1 MHILYSIILVAN
13 MNMEILQNENIVID
27 VIDLQNQYVHDE
39 SVPIVSNSKE
49 VEPII
54 KNFVTSQKYKQDDQC
69 LNNMKLPEIRET
81 LKFYKNSMVIPSN
94 ANNAEKRQWKQAIKN
109 VHDFALI
116 GTKQVIMERL
126 RLFYKQDLAA
136 ICIQRIVRGFFVKY
150 ANYLRGPASKDR
162 SKCVNS
168 TDFYTMDPL
177 NEIAFIDF
185 YSYADS
191 EKFIYGFDLHS
202 LVEYIKNSR
211 RHIKNPYNRSNME
224 VELQNIRKLGRL
236 NRINTACYV
245 PPPREI
251 IKPVKRDR
259 ALTNMNRNSAPS
271 PHRNIPSNPH
281 IPAEYDSLSMIRL
294 IRERRSKTIE
304 DRIRLLFMD
313 IDQLGNYTQM
323 NWLSEL
329 QLRDF
334 NRFFRILKDIW
345 NYRAQL
351 SYATKVRVC
360 PLWDPFMIL
369 MQSGVQLASLDRD
382 QWCSLTVSI
391 MEDMICTGIDVEYR
405 TLGAFHVLSA
415 LTVVSHPARVAMP
428 WLYESLVW

>member
-1 MHILYSIILVAN
+1 MEELQDENIIL
-13 MNMEILQNENIVID
+13 D
-27 VIDLQNQYVHDE
+27 VVDLQNQHIHNE
-39 SVPIVSNSKE
+39 SVPIESKSE
-49 VEPII
+49 RMEPII
-54 KNFVTSQKYKQDDQC
+54 KKFVTSHKYEQDDQC
-69 LNNMKLPEIRET
+69 LNSMKLPEIRET
-81 LKFYKNSMVIPSN
+81 LKYYKNSMVVPSH
-94 ANNAEKRQWKQAIKN
+94 ANNAEKRQWKQAMKN

-136 ICIQRIVRGFFVKY
+136 ICILRRMRGFFVKN
-150 ANYLRGPASKDR
+150 ADYLRGPASKDR
-162 SKCVNS
+162 SKCVNP

-177 NEIAFIDF
+177 EEIAFVDF

-191 EKFIYGFDLHS
+191 DNFIYGFDLHS

-211 RHIKNPYNRSNME
+211 RRIKNPYNRSNMDI
-224 VELQNIRKLGRL
+224 ELQNIRKLGRL
-236 NRINTACYV
+236 NRINAAHYV

-251 IKPVKRDR
+251 VKPVKRER
-259 ALTNMNRNSAPS
+259 VINNVATNPS
-271 PHRNIPSNPH
+271 SSSSPRNIPVNPH
-281 IPAEYDSLSMIRL
+281 IPAEYDSLAMIRI
-294 IRERRSKTIE
+294 IRDLRSKTVE
-304 DRIRLLFMD
+304 DRMRNIFME

-323 NWLSEL
+323 SWLTEL

-334 NRFFRILKDIW
+334 SRFFRILKDIW

-351 SYATKVRVC
+351 SHATKVRVC
-360 PLWDPFMIL
+360 PLWDPFTIL
-369 MQSGVQLASLDRD
+369 SQTGVQLASLDRD

-391 MEDMICTGIDVEYR
+391 MEDMICTGVDVEHR

-415 LTVVSHPARVAMP
+415 LTMVSNPARLSMP